1 MFAVLFKESR
11 SCRLSPKA
19 RMGGTRSNSEL
30 NADLI
35 LLDVGLPELNDRCG
49 KSNSRSRSSHKNTLL
64 TQNNDTD
71 IIRASFEQRWA
82 RLHAKG

>member
-35 LLDVGLPELNDRCG
+35 LLDVGLPELNGIDAA
-49 KSNSRSRSSHKNTLL
+49 SR
-64 TQNNDTD
+64 
-71 IIRASFEQRWA
+71 IREVAPRTKILF
-82 RLHAKG
+82 